1 METHKVD
8 QGLIAKVC
16 CDKCGKEFKN
26 KVCLKIHI
34 QNLHNE
40 DPIPCKVCGQMFAT
54 YWLMLVHRRK
64 EHRPLLQC
72 EHCEYS
78 THDTKYLKEHRRKHL
93 DPVFKC
99 SYCEKKL
106 KTKLTLVAHEREHTG
121 ERPFECKICGKGFK
135 SQGVLYTHR
144 KDVHKMVT
152 PGMKPIEKRVWK
164 R

>member
-135 SQGVLYTHR
+135 SRAVLRFHT
-144 KDVHKMVT
+144 KGVHKT
-152 PGMKPIEKRVWK
+152 TLPP
-164 R
+164 